1 MLLRYFETL
10 REYRVPISTRE
21 MLDLLELMRQRLI
34 FADLGEFYF
43 LSRMALVKDEQF
55 YDRFDRAFADFFD
68 GLDSL
73 ESIFSTAHSPELL
86 DSMVARYFP
95 NLNVDEYRQI
105 IEAYQNVQVP
115 AFDISPSNSEGSIAV
130 ERRLREEDSDLAD
143 GSQLAD
149 GSVTAPESGKGSE
162 QSDVI
167 PDDAEGER
175 DGEGEGE
182 GQGEEKEK
190 EKEKERGKERETAKM
205 TARVLRAS

>member
-95 NLNVDEYRQI
+95 ESKRRRV
-105 IEAYQNVQVP
+105 
-115 AFDISPSNSEGSIAV
+115 PSNHRSLPKCS
-130 ERRLREEDSDLAD
+130 S
-143 GSQLAD
+143 
-149 GSVTAPESGKGSE
+149 SG
-162 QSDVI
+162 VRHI
-167 PDDAEGER
+167 
-175 DGEGEGE
+175 
-182 GQGEEKEK
+182 
-190 EKEKERGKERETAKM
+190 T
-205 TARVLRAS
+205 V